1 MRWSFRI
8 GRVGGTDIKVHITFL
23 ALVAWWGY
31 SNYADGGRTAAVQA
45 IILLFGLFAC
55 VLLHEFGHILM
66 ARHYGIRTPDVI
78 LLPIGGLARLERMPE
93 EPRQEL
99 LVAAAGPAVTLA
111 IAVAIFATLR
121 LAGAP
126 LDPAQLSPAQ
136 SDLAQQL
143 LWVNV
148 ALLLFNLLP
157 IFPMDGGRM
166 LRALLAM
173 RLGLQRATRI
183 AARVGQGGAV
193 ILGAAGV
200 GLFSRWGFA
209 PNMLL
214 VLIAVFIYFAAGAE
228 GASVDTR
235 TAGRGLTVREL
246 MITQFV
252 ALPIYATLQ
261 QAVDALLA
269 GEQSEFPIMDN
280 WGKVEGILTRDGL
293 IRGLSQLGAGAS
305 VERAMST
312 GFASVPVELPFEA
325 AIERLVQS
333 GLPALPVVDDR
344 GALVGLLTGDNVK
357 DVLLVRQAG
366 VQLPY
371 AGGNSA
377 RNPGAPSRG
386 LM

>member
-1 MRWSFRI
+1 MQWSFRI

-31 SNYADGGRTAAVQA
+31 SAYADGGRAAAIQA
-45 IILLFGLFAC
+45 VIFLLGLFTC

-66 ARHYGIRTPDVI
+66 ARRFGVRTPDVI

-99 LVAAAGPAVTLA
+99 LIAAAGPAVTLA
-111 IAVAIFATLR
+111 IALLIFGALR

-126 LDPAQLSPAQ
+126 LDSGQLDPSR
-136 SDLAQQL
+136 SGLAQQL
-143 LWVNV
+143 LWINV

-173 RLGLQRATRI
+173 RMGLQRATRV
-183 AARVGQGGAV
+183 AARVGQGGALL
-193 ILGAAGV
+193 LGAW
-200 GLFSRWGFA
+200 GLGFFSRWGFG
-209 PNMLL
+209 PNIVL
-214 VLIAVFIYFAAGAE
+214 VLIAVFVYLAAGAE
-228 GASVDTR
+228 GASVETR

-252 ALPIYATLQ
+252 ALPVYATLQ

-269 GEQSEFPIMDN
+269 GEQREFPILDN
-280 WGKVEGILTRDGL
+280 WGKVEGLLTRDGL
-293 IRGLSQLGAGAS
+293 IRGLSRLGPGAS
-305 VERAMST
+305 VERAMD
-312 GFASVPVELPFEA
+312 AAVAPLPLDLPFEA
-325 AIERLVQS
+325 ALERLVQS
-333 GLPALPVVDDR
+333 GLPALPVVDPS

-366 VQLPY
+366 IHFPQRT
-371 AGGNSA
+371 A
-377 RNPGAPSRG
+377 
-386 LM
+386 

>member
-1 MRWSFRI
+1 M
-8 GRVGGTDIKVHITFL
+8 
-23 ALVAWWGY
+23 
-31 SNYADGGRTAAVQA
+31 
-45 IILLFGLFAC
+45 
-55 VLLHEFGHILM
+55 LLHEFGHILM
-66 ARHYGIRTPDVI
+66 ARHYGVRTPDVI

-99 LVAAAGPAVTLA
+99 LIAAAGPAVTLV
-111 IAVAIFATLR
+111 IALTLFGA
-121 LAGAP
+121 LQLTGAP
-126 LDPAQLSPAQ
+126 LDSEQLDPTRSG
-136 SDLAQQL
+136 LLQQIM
-143 LWVNV
+143 WINV

-173 RLGLQRATRI
+173 RMGLQRATRL
-183 AARVGQGGAV
+183 AARVGQ
-193 ILGAAGV
+193 LGAI
-200 GLFSRWGFA
+200 GLGLWGLGFFSRWGYG
-209 PNMLL
+209 PNIVL
-214 VLIAVFIYFAAGAE
+214 VLIAVFIYLAAGAE
-228 GASVDTR
+228 GAAVETR

-293 IRGLSQLGAGAS
+293 IRGLSQLGVGAT

-366 VQLPY
+366 VQFP
-371 AGGNSA
+371 A
-377 RNPGAPSRG
+377 RAHHPPR
-386 LM
+386 LE